1 MVFRGTPVSHR
12 EIVKAQLRIDEDM
25 RRFPYR
31 DSVGK
36 LTIGV
41 GRNLDDV
48 GLRPDEI
55 DLMLENDIV
64 EAEGDARE
72 LFPSF
77 DALSDARK
85 AVLLNMCFNLGR
97 SRLSAFH
104 KFRAAVADGDWE
116 LAAAEM
122 IESKWA
128 AQVGIRA
135 QRLAKQMR
143 EG

>member
-1 MVFRGTPVSHR
+1 VSHR
-12 EIVKAQLRIDEDM
+12 EIVKAQLRIDEDL

-55 DLMLENDIV
+55 DLMLENDIG

-116 LAAAEM
+116 RAAAEM

>member
-1 MVFRGTPVSHR
+1 MSHR
-12 EIVKAQLRIDEDM
+12 EIVKAQLRIDEDV
-25 RRFPYR
+25 RRFPYK

-55 DLMLENDIV
+55 DFMLENDIA

-77 DALSDARK
+77 EQLSDDRK
-85 AVLLNMCFNLGR
+85 AVLVNMSFNLGR

-104 KFRAAVADGDWE
+104 KFRAAVADGEWE
-116 LAAAEM
+116 RAAAEM

>member
-1 MVFRGTPVSHR
+1 MSHR
-12 EIVKAQLRIDEDM
+12 EIVKAQLRIDEDS

-55 DLMLENDIV
+55 DYMLENDIS

-85 AVLLNMCFNLGR
+85 AVLVNMCFNLGR

-104 KFRAAVADGDWE
+104 KFRAAVSDGEWE
-116 LAAAEM
+116 RAAAEM
-122 IESKWA
+122 IDSKWA

-135 QRLAKQMR
+135 QRLSKQMR